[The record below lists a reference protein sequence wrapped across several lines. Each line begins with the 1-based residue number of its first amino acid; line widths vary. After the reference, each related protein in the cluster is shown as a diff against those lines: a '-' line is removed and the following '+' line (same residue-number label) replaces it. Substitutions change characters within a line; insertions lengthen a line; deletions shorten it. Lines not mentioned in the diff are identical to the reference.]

1 MRVAE
6 LLLAAQAARA
16 LVDVEWYCYEAS
28 NVVNASLADLSV
40 AGGVNFTYYPV
51 NHVNATSGAFECA
64 VDGESLDCEST
75 AYGGC
80 MTDVHCRAGGC
91 DAATQRKIARFL
103 ACFEGPYANREVNVN
118 ASRRE
123 PCFREAGLDFAPVRA
138 CYADAPRRAAIAARL
153 NASKAA
159 MMARLG
165 ASPGLFPHIFVD
177 GNRSSTATWT
187 ALTRAICGALP
198 ARRRRSAI
206 RWRRRGSSSPSPRG
220 SCARARPST
229 PRPCSPVNSAAS
241 KAAFP
246 VHFATDDDALPPGDP
261 SYVDVRAATRA
272 SCAVADAAATCS
284 YEVLGAF
291 RGAVD
296 QACRDGGFEAGLV
309 YGLRHA
315 AGLDADVAVR
325 AC

>member
-1 MRVAE
+1 MRVAQ

-75 AYGGC
+75 A
-80 MTDVHCRAGGC
+80 
-91 DAATQRKIARFL
+91 AR
-103 ACFEGPYANREVNVN
+103 GPG
-118 ASRRE
+118 
-123 PCFREAGLDFAPVRA
+123 P
-138 CYADAPRRAAIAARL
+138 
-153 NASKAA
+153 
-159 MMARLG
+159 
-165 ASPGLFPHIFVD
+165 
-177 GNRSSTATWT
+177 
-187 ALTRAICGALP
+187 
-198 ARRRRSAI
+198 
-206 RWRRRGSSSPSPRG
+206 RRRG
-220 SCARARPST
+220 ALAAEF
-229 PRPCSPVNSAAS
+229 AAS

-272 SCAVADAAATCS
+272 SCAVADATATCS

>member
-1 MRVAE
+1 M
-6 LLLAAQAARA
+6 
-16 LVDVEWYCYEAS
+16 
-28 NVVNASLADLSV
+28 
-40 AGGVNFTYYPV
+40 
-51 NHVNATSGAFECA
+51 
-64 VDGESLDCEST
+64 DGESLDCEST
-75 AYGGC
+75 AYDGC

-103 ACFEGPYANREVNVN
+103 ACFEGPYANREVNVD

-123 PCFREAGLDFAPVRA
+123 PCFRDAGLAFEPVRA

-177 GNRSSTATWT
+177 GTPLVDRTWT

-198 ARRRRSAI
+198 AA
-206 RWRRRGSSSPSPRG
+206 PSVCDSVAAPRLVFSVAEG
-220 SCARARPST
+220 QLREGPALDAAAVLA
-229 PRPCSPVNSAAS
+229 VNSAAS

>member
-64 VDGESLDCEST
+64 
-75 AYGGC
+75 
-80 MTDVHCRAGGC
+80 
-91 DAATQRKIARFL
+91 RKIARFL

-123 PCFREAGLDFAPVRA
+123 PCFREAGLDFAP
-138 CYADAPRRAAIAARL
+138 
-153 NASKAA
+153 AA

-177 GNRSSTATWT
+177 GKPLVDRTWT

-198 ARRRRSAI
+198 AAP
-206 RWRRRGSSSPSPRG
+206 PSVCDSVAAPRLVFAVAEG

-229 PRPCSPVNSAAS
+229 RGRARRGIRRVEGGVSGALRDGRRRAA
-241 KAAFP
+241 A
-246 VHFATDDDALPPGDP
+246 GRP

-296 QACRDGGFEAGLV
+296 QARRDGGFEAGLV